1 MKKYAKILSEDLKF
15 SRMLTLVLE
24 EHGLE
29 MVSDGFDP
37 ADGTLYT
44 VIDLDSNTVE
54 AVSECARCS
63 EVIGYSTSYEQDM
76 EDKTS
81 LCRSFLHRPF
91 LISDLIAAL
100 DTDGRPIERRKRGTP
115 SAQPKKHHFLT
126 VDPTGKAAVWGDM
139 RVSLSENE
147 YKLLSLLCEMRGE
160 TVTREQID
168 EILGATEGNM
178 GDVYICHLRR
188 KLDNQLGLKL
198 IYTVRGKGYML
209 KN

>member
-1 MKKYAKILSEDLKF
+1 M
-15 SRMLTLVLE
+15 
-24 EHGLE
+24 
-29 MVSDGFDP
+29 
-37 ADGTLYT
+37 
-44 VIDLDSNTVE
+44 
-54 AVSECARCS
+54 
-63 EVIGYSTSYEQDM
+63 
-76 EDKTS
+76 
-81 LCRSFLHRPF
+81 
-91 LISDLIAAL
+91 
-100 DTDGRPIERRKRGTP
+100 
-115 SAQPKKHHFLT
+115 
-126 VDPTGKAAVWGDM
+126 DPTGKAAVWGDM